1 MRMLS
6 LFLVCLLGFSGACA
20 EPPELEVG
28 QVWSYNEPP
37 TENSQ
42 IIIRRIEPLGDDI
55 SVHVSIS
62 PVPLRRTSD
71 GKLVGGVIAHLPFEY
86 ETLRSA
92 LIELEDSTDE
102 ESELFLEGYLQW
114 KEAAVSYTHLTLPTT
129 PYV

>member
-1 MRMLS
+1 MYKR
-6 LFLVCLLGFSGACA
+6 
-20 EPPELEVG
+20 
-28 QVWSYNEPP
+28 QP

-114 KEAAVSYTHLTLPTT
+114 KEAEGGIFTIPPNEAVE
-129 PYV
+129 YVYQITGATEVIEQ